1 MKRTMMV
8 FTMKTDDGREIAV
21 HADNSIEAF
30 DKMRLA
36 FPKET
41 TGKSYTDLETRKGW
55 KEC

>member
-21 HADNSIEAF
+21 HADNSVEAF

-41 TGKSYTDLETRKGW
+41 TDKSYTDLETRKGW